1 MMRQRLPKFVNTVTY
16 STCLYSKQLQE
27 AGFTTANNCMILTCW
42 QQIDGQKTN
51 RIVHASVKDHYEAK
65 ARTYSSI
72 KEHERYFG
80 DNCVYYNYPYDCHD
94 LKILLYYL
102 LLGIGN
108 KKC

>member
-51 RIVHASVKDHYEAK
+51 RIVHASVKDHYFKKKRAYSMRI
-65 ARTYSSI
+65 ARI
-72 KEHERYFG
+72 CLEEIE
-80 DNCVYYNYPYDCHD
+80 
-94 LKILLYYL
+94 LAILMNITSL
-102 LLGIGN
+102 LISVL
-108 KKC
+108 